1 MTNSSRNGLG
11 LIKQFEGCELSAY
24 LCPAKVPTI
33 GWGFTAWN
41 GKKVQLGQ
49 KITQAEADAVLLK
62 EYDGYEAKVRALV
75 KVPVSA
81 NQLGALVSFAF
92 NVGVGALRSSTL
104 LKMLNAGNYAGAAGQ
119 FARWNRAGGKV
130 LKGLVT
136 RRAAEAALF
145 VKP

>member
-1 MTNSSRNGLG
+1 MENSSRNGLG
-11 LIKQFEGCELSAY
+11 LIRQFEGCRLSAY

-33 GWGFTAWN
+33 GWGFTTWN

-49 KITQAEADAVLLK
+49 KITQAEADAALIK
-62 EYDGYEAKVRALV
+62 GYDAYEAQVRALV

-104 LKMLNAGNYAGAAGQ
+104 LKMLNAGNYAGAAQQ
-119 FARWNRAGGKV
+119 FARWDKASGRVLAGLTK
-130 LKGLVT
+130 

-145 VKP
+145 VKS

>member
-11 LIKQFEGCELSAY
+11 LIRQFEGCRLSAY
-24 LCPAKVPTI
+24 LCPAYVPTI
-33 GWGFTAWN
+33 GWGFTTWN

-49 KITQAEADAVLLK
+49 KITQAEADAALLND
-62 EYDGYEAKVRALV
+62 YDGYEGQVRELV
-75 KVPVSA
+75 KVPVTA

-92 NVGVGALRSSTL
+92 NVGIGSLRSSTL
-104 LKMLNAGNYAGAAGQ
+104 LKMLNSGNYAGAAGQ
-119 FARWNRAGGKV
+119 FARWNKAGGKV

-136 RRAAEAALF
+136 RRAAEASLF

>member
-1 MTNSSRNGLG
+1 MQQVSRAGLG
-11 LIKQFEGCELSAY
+11 LIRQFEGCKLSAY

-33 GWGFTAWN
+33 GWGFTTWN

-49 KITQAEADAVLLK
+49 KITQAEADAALLN
-62 EYDGYEAKVRALV
+62 EYDGYEGQIRELV
-75 KVPVSA
+75 KVPVTA

-92 NVGVGALRSSTL
+92 NVGIGALRSSTL
-104 LKMLNAGNYAGAAGQ
+104 LKMLNSGNYAGAAGQ

-136 RRAAEAALF
+136 RRAAEASLF

>member
-1 MTNSSRNGLG
+1 MENSSRNGLG
-11 LIKQFEGCELSAY
+11 LIRQFEGCRLSAY

-33 GWGFTAWN
+33 GWGFTTWN

-49 KITQAEADAVLLK
+49 KITQAEADAALIK
-62 EYDGYEAKVRALV
+62 GYDAYEAQVRALV

-104 LKMLNAGNYAGAAGQ
+104 LKMLNAGNYAGAAQQ
-119 FARWNRAGGKV
+119 FARWDKAGGRV
-130 LKGLVT
+130 LAGLT
-136 RRAAEAALF
+136 KRRTAEAALF
-145 VKP
+145 VK

>member
-1 MTNSSRNGLG
+1 MNVSRTGLG
-11 LIKQFEGCELSAY
+11 LIKQFEGCRLSAY
-24 LCPAKVPTI
+24 LCPANVPTI
-33 GWGFTAWN
+33 GWGFTTWN

-49 KITQAEADAVLLK
+49 KITQAEADAALLN
-62 EYDGYEAKVRALV
+62 EYDGYEGQIRELV

-92 NVGVGALRSSTL
+92 NLGVGALRSSTL

-119 FARWNRAGGKV
+119 FARWNKAGGKV

-136 RRAAEAALF
+136 RRAAEASLF